1 MVQTSGFGVND
12 GSIAITVQGGTPTNT
27 YLWTATNGGMVPS
40 GQENQEDLTGLV
52 AGDYQVSITDGNS
65 CPFSM
70 QWTLTAPPEL
80 LISEELTAHQNAL
93 CFGQNTGAIQINI
106 DQSSLPNYSY
116 SLMDTTTGTLI
127 QQAVN
132 QTSSSHTFS
141 NLLAG
146 NYTAIVTDANGID
159 KTVTGI
165 VISQPNDLVISSTV
179 LSDYNGFQTSAF
191 GVNDGSIAITVQ
203 GGTPTNTYLW
213 TATNGGMVPSG
224 QENQEDLTGLVAGDY
239 QVSITDGNSCPFSMQ
254 WTLTA
259 PPELLIS
266 EELTAHQNVLC
277 FGQNTGVIQINID
290 QSSVPDYSYSLTET
304 TTGAVIQA
312 LNQTSLSYTFTN
324 LLAGNYNA
332 IVTDAN
338 GIDKTVTGI
347 VISQPNDLVISST
360 VLSDYNGFQTSAF
373 GVNDGSIAI
382 TVQGGTPTNTYLW
395 TATNGGMVP
404 SGQENQEDLTG
415 LVAGDYQLSI
425 TDGNSCPVSMQWT
438 LTAPPELLI
447 SEELTAHQNALC
459 FGQNTGIIQIN
470 IDQSSAPNY
479 SYSLI
484 DTTTGTLLQQALNQ
498 TGLSYTFTNLL
509 VGNYDVIV
517 ADANGVSKTVAGIV
531 ISQPNDL
538 AISNTVLSDY
548 NGFQTSAFGV
558 NDGSI
563 AITVQGGTPTNTYLW
578 TATNGGMVPSG
589 QENQEDLT
597 GLVAGDYQVSITDGN
612 SCPFSM
618 QWTLTAPPEL
628 LISEELTAH
637 QNVLCFGQNTG
648 VIQININQSSVPDY
662 SYSLMN
668 PATGAVIQQALNQTS
683 LSYTFTNLLAGNYTA
698 IVTDAN
704 RNPKTVT
711 GIVISQPN
719 DLVISNTVL
728 SDYNGL
734 QISSS
739 GLNDGSIA
747 NTIQGGT
754 APYTYL
760 WTATNGGFVPSG
772 QENQEDLTG
781 LVAGVYQL
789 SITDANSCPFSMQW
803 TLTEPPELLISE
815 ELNAHQ
821 NVLCFGQNTGVIQ
834 INIDQSSIPNY
845 SYSLIDTTTGT
856 VIKQALNQ
864 TSLSY
869 TFTNLLAGN
878 YNAMVTDAN
887 GLTKTVA
894 GIVLSLPTNA
904 LIISKTI
911 ITDAID
917 CIDQN
922 SGAIDLTISGGTPPY
937 SYRWNNGAITQDITN
952 IAPGDYTVEI
962 EDANSLT
969 SCSITMSFKIY
980 RAPPIVITFEET
992 TAINCTLKTVTQQT
1006 VAKVTGGILPYTYTW
1021 SAGSITGADNQIM
1034 TTTNSGGYS
1043 LTIKDANN
1051 CEIIEFLSVDLPTF
1065 DFADFSYTSLGLT
1078 NYNLLSIKDPIQFT
1092 NLSTGTYTSIQWNF
1106 GDGSPI
1112 LFEENPS
1119 YTYDREG
1126 SYTVELLV
1134 EYATGCIE
1142 TREETINITKGY
1154 SLISPTG
1161 FSPNGDRFNETIRP
1175 RYLGFIEIE
1184 MSIYDSWGTLLYYES
1199 DLDLKGWDGNLKK
1212 GSAQNGYYIMIVKGK
1227 TFYNEEIIE
1236 STPIKLLK

>member
-1 MVQTSGFGVND
+1 MVSKYQALGLSDGSINITVQGGTSPYSFMWTATNGGIVPSGQENQEDLTGLVAGDYQLSITDGNNCPFSMQWTLTEPPELLISEELTAHQNILCFGQNTGAIQINIDQSSVPDYRYSLIDTSTGAVIQQALNQTSLSYTFANLLVGNYNVIIADANGVSKTVAGIVISQPNDLAISNAVLSDYNGFQTSGFGVND

-27 YLWTATNGGMVPS
+27 YLWTATNGG
-40 GQENQEDLTGLV
+40 
-52 AGDYQVSITDGNS
+52 I
-65 CPFSM
+65 
-70 QWTLTAPPEL
+70 
-80 LISEELTAHQNAL
+80 
-93 CFGQNTGAIQINI
+93 
-106 DQSSLPNYSY
+106 
-116 SLMDTTTGTLI
+116 
-127 QQAVN
+127 
-132 QTSSSHTFS
+132 
-141 NLLAG
+141 
-146 NYTAIVTDANGID
+146 
-159 KTVTGI
+159 
-165 VISQPNDLVISSTV
+165 
-179 LSDYNGFQTSAF
+179 
-191 GVNDGSIAITVQ
+191 
-203 GGTPTNTYLW
+203 
-213 TATNGGMVPSG
+213 
-224 QENQEDLTGLVAGDY
+224 
-239 QVSITDGNSCPFSMQ
+239 
-254 WTLTA
+254 
-259 PPELLIS
+259 
-266 EELTAHQNVLC
+266 
-277 FGQNTGVIQINID
+277 
-290 QSSVPDYSYSLTET
+290 
-304 TTGAVIQA
+304 
-312 LNQTSLSYTFTN
+312 
-324 LLAGNYNA
+324 
-332 IVTDAN
+332 
-338 GIDKTVTGI
+338 
-347 VISQPNDLVISST
+347 
-360 VLSDYNGFQTSAF
+360 
-373 GVNDGSIAI
+373 
-382 TVQGGTPTNTYLW
+382 
-395 TATNGGMVP
+395 
-404 SGQENQEDLTG
+404 
-415 LVAGDYQLSI
+415 
-425 TDGNSCPVSMQWT
+425 
-438 LTAPPELLI
+438 
-447 SEELTAHQNALC
+447 
-459 FGQNTGIIQIN
+459 
-470 IDQSSAPNY
+470 
-479 SYSLI
+479 
-484 DTTTGTLLQQALNQ
+484 
-498 TGLSYTFTNLL
+498 
-509 VGNYDVIV
+509 
-517 ADANGVSKTVAGIV
+517 
-531 ISQPNDL
+531 
-538 AISNTVLSDY
+538 
-548 NGFQTSAFGV
+548 
-558 NDGSI
+558 
-563 AITVQGGTPTNTYLW
+563 
-578 TATNGGMVPSG
+578 
-589 QENQEDLT
+589 
-597 GLVAGDYQVSITDGN
+597 
-612 SCPFSM
+612 
-618 QWTLTAPPEL
+618 
-628 LISEELTAH
+628 
-637 QNVLCFGQNTG
+637 
-648 VIQININQSSVPDY
+648 
-662 SYSLMN
+662 
-668 PATGAVIQQALNQTS
+668 
-683 LSYTFTNLLAGNYTA
+683 
-698 IVTDAN
+698 
-704 RNPKTVT
+704 
-711 GIVISQPN
+711 
-719 DLVISNTVL
+719 
-728 SDYNGL
+728 
-734 QISSS
+734 
-739 GLNDGSIA
+739 
-747 NTIQGGT
+747 
-754 APYTYL
+754 
-760 WTATNGGFVPSG
+760 VPSG

-834 INIDQSSIPNY
+834 INIDQSSIPDY

-969 SCSITMSFKIY
+969 SCSITMNFKIY